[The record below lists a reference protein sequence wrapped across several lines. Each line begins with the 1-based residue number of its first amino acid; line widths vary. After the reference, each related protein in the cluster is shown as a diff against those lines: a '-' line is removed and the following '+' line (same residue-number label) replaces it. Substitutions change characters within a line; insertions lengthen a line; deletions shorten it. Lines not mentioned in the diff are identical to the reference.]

1 MVPDALQDSVCDEQ
15 LMSIDGEFAL
25 SEKKRKKQKSEKK
38 FEKTKIGKK
47 KSKKQIEKKN
57 KSKKK

>member
-15 LMSIDGEFAL
+15 LIGIDGEFAL
-25 SEKKRKKQKSEKK
+25 SEKKTGKIGQKI
-38 FEKTKIGKK
+38 EKTKIGKK
-47 KSKKQIEKKN
+47 NRKKKKK